1 MDLAKKGGLHIWKY
15 LRLLII
21 GDLGDSSLILNRKV
35 WGRHVLHKETEMASR
50 YVTVFSG
57 PAMVHQLVLAEVG
70 VVAAGYG
77 ALVGLYPCVSPHVV
91 ISVTDHR
98 KSFRAKFA

>member
-1 MDLAKKGGLHIWKY
+1 
-15 LRLLII
+15 
-21 GDLGDSSLILNRKV
+21 
-35 WGRHVLHKETEMASR
+35 MASR

-57 PAMVHQLVLAEVG
+57 PAMAHQLVLAEVG

-98 KSFRAKFA
+98 KLFQAHRATIRLSFSVLPIVDLQDMK